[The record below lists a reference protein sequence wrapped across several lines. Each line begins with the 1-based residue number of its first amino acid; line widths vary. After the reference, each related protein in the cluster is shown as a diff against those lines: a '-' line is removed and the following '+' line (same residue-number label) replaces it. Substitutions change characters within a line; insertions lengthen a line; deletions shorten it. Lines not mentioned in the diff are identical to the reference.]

1 MAMAKYLHITAA
13 PCGTILGCWDYVGKS
28 LYGMEEG
35 GCLIGQQKKQD
46 HRVKDGWA

>member
-13 PCGTILGCWDYVGKS
+13 PGGTILGPCGKKFVWHK
-28 LYGMEEG
+28 EG
-35 GCLIGQQKKQD
+35 CRRVGQQKKED

>member
-13 PCGTILGCWDYVGKS
+13 PGGTILGNVKKFVWH
-28 LYGMEEG
+28 EG
-35 GCLIGQQKKQD
+35 GCPHIGQRKKED